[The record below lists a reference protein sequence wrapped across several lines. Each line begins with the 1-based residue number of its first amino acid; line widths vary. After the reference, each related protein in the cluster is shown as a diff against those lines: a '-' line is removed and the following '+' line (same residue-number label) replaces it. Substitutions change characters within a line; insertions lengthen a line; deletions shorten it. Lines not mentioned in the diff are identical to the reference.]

1 MAKKSYLSETHEAA
15 YQACRKAG
23 FNMELAVREL
33 KKAGWVI
40 SKPTLY
46 DWMNKFSWKERAARA
61 EAEENRAADVVA
73 DAEGRA
79 LTGLEKLQ
87 RNYDKYFDELK
98 PGEKIDAQDVHAYKG
113 VITAIVD
120 IKAKTGAFKA
130 SLFLDFMRDLIDWL
144 SKNDPETVSAIEK
157 IFDDFVSFAK
167 EKYGA

>member
-1 MAKKSYLSETHEAA
+1 
-15 YQACRKAG
+15 
-23 FNMELAVREL
+23 
-33 KKAGWVI
+33 
-40 SKPTLY
+40 
-46 DWMNKFSWKERAARA
+46 MNKFSWKERAARA

-144 SKNDPETVSAIEK
+144 SKNDPGDGVGNREDI
-157 IFDDFVSFAK
+157 
-167 EKYGA
+167 